1 MMKRITTIL
10 ALSFAILSVFAQNKW
25 EVVRPKNIPWGK
37 VALSF
42 GASLTAIGL
51 EMSGDALYDM
61 GKEAGNNNQMQ
72 LGHTLQAMGNAS
84 PFVTVTVLSYINRHQ
99 ETEWWKELLFNTGTY
114 VGLRFAAADL
124 YYNSVYGLPPLY
136 AGTTSTADNYM
147 SKIPPDG
154 RVALKGF
161 TFTVVFVMNISY
173 LEKDKPSR
181 KKQSMC
187 YY

>member
-1 MMKRITTIL
+1 MKNPLTIL
-10 ALSFAILSVFAQNKW
+10 LLIACVSIQAQNKW
-25 EVVRPKNIPWGK
+25 EVVRPKNVPWGK

-61 GKEAGNNNQMQ
+61 GKESGNVSQMKW
-72 LGHTLQAMGNAS
+72 GHTLQATGNYS
-84 PFVTVTVLSYINRHQ
+84 PFATIAIMSFVNRNRS
-99 ETEWWKELLFNTGTY
+99 TKWWEDALFNSLTY
-114 VGLRFAAADL
+114 VGIRFATADL
-124 YYNSVYGLPPLY
+124 YYNGVRGLPPLY
-136 AGTTSTADNYM
+136 AGTTSEHDNYM
-147 SKIPPDG
+147 SKVDPTSRG
-154 RVALKGF
+154 VFKGF
-161 TFTVVFVMNISY
+161 AFTIVFVMNISY

>member
-1 MMKRITTIL
+1 MKKTLTIL
-10 ALSFAILSVFAQNKW
+10 ILLACVTIQAQNKW
-25 EVVRPKNIPWGK
+25 EVVRPRNVPWGK

-51 EMSGDALYDM
+51 EMSGDAVYDM
-61 GKEAGNNNQMQ
+61 GKNTGNVNQMQ

-84 PFVTVTVLSYINRHQ
+84 PFVTVPILSYVNRSQ
-99 ETEWWKELLFNTGTY
+99 NMVWWKEVLFNTGTY
-114 VGLRFAAADL
+114 MGLRFATADL
-124 YYNSVYGLPPLY
+124 FYNRAYGLPPLY

-147 SKIPPDG
+147 SKMDPMSRAVG
-154 RVALKGF
+154 KGF
-161 TFTVVFVMNISY
+161 VFTVVFVMNISY

-181 KKQSMC
+181 KQQSIC